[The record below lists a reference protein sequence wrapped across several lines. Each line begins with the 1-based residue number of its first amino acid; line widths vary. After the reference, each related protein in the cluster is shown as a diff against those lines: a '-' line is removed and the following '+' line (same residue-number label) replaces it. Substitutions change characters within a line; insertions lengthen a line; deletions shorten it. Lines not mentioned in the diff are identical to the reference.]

1 MHPGAHKKQKKYAKK
16 HANKESRR
24 RPQHHRQRRPPP
36 LKRYAGDVL
45 APVSDWDSNG
55 WCAFWFIFY
64 LSIPDNNN
72 NRCQGTWLFIH
83 IYISQKCKKN
93 LYVFIA
99 ISLNYKNQ
107 VSNVVKSIF
116 TNSKSLINIKVSYV
130 PKGFSYPLLYC
141 LPPLL
146 LQLPDIQC
154 NFPICIAWS
163 NNIGLPSCGVTT
175 QRRGQTQCVLN
186 GNQGLPKCF
195 WQIVRQLKR
204 RKQYYTQMVH
214 SAGGSCKLQ
223 LST

>member
-45 APVSDWDSNG
+45 APVSGWDSNG

-83 IYISQKCKKN
+83 IYISQKCKKIFMF
-93 LYVFIA
+93 LLLFPWI
-99 ISLNYKNQ
+99 IRI
-107 VSNVVKSIF
+107 KSVMLWRAF
-116 TNSKSLINIKVSYV
+116 LPTLSHYIKLSYV

-175 QRRGQTQCVLN
+175 QRRGQATQEEKAVLYSN
-186 GNQGLPKCF
+186 G
-195 WQIVRQLKR
+195 
-204 RKQYYTQMVH
+204 
-214 SAGGSCKLQ
+214 A
-223 LST
+223 